1 MDVSRRVLVVL
12 VGALTAGAGLAAQT
26 DPFLGI
32 WELNL
37 AKSSVTRGAPPQSE
51 TIVNVAEPGGF
62 KSTLATVTSRS
73 TSVEIHHYGFDGNFH
88 QTEGADP
95 RELSFKRIDRRT
107 IESDT
112 RRNGQITVRRRFVV
126 AGDGTT
132 MTVTASGVTG
142 GGQQYSNDTRVYDRR

>member
-1 MDVSRRVLVVL
+1 MTVSRSVLVAL

-37 AKSSVTRGAPPQSE
+37 ANSSVTRGAPPQSE
-51 TIVNVAEPGGF
+51 TVVNVAEPGGF

-73 TSVEIHHYGFDGNFH
+73 TSVEIHHYDFDGSFH

-112 RRNGQITVRRRFVV
+112 RRNGQVTVNRHFVL
-126 AGDGTT
+126 AEDGRT
-132 MTVTASGVTG
+132 MTITASGVTG
-142 GGQQYSNDTRVYDRR
+142 GGQKYSNDTRVYDRK